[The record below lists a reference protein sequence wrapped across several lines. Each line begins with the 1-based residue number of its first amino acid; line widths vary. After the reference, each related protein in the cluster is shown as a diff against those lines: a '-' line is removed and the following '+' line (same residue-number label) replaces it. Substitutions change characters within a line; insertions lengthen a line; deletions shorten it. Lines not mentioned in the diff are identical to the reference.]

1 MVECPKWLTSF
12 EGFENRKEI
21 AEDPVAETHLVEMR
35 VNDRKTGTTAL
46 AMNSEPAMLC
56 NIIQCEA
63 FSNLGRLLASYSLTS
78 EVYLAIKGTAT
89 RRCESEARDTC
100 ERCRHRRN

>member
-35 VNDRKTGTTAL
+35 VKDRKTGTTAL

-56 NIIQCEA
+56 NIIQSEA
-63 FSNLGRLLASYSLTS
+63 FSSLGRS
-78 EVYLAIKGTAT
+78 
-89 RRCESEARDTC
+89 CELQP
-100 ERCRHRRN
+100 